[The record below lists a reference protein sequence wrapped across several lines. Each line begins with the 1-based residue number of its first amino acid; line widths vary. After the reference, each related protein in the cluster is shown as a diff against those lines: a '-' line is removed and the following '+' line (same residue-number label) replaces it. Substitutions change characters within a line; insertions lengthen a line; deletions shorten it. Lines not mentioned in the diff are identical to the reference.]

1 MNETEINEMSIKCP
15 ACNTENTAK
24 SIMKEIEIPHFGK
37 VLETTIICESCG
49 FKHSD
54 IIALEQNDPAKYIL
68 KINKDNL
75 STRIVRS
82 QSATV
87 SIPEIGVKVEPGPKS
102 EGYVTNVE
110 GVITRFEDAVKQ
122 ALHLFNDN
130 TSQKNA
136 QLVLNDLKSIVNG
149 EKTATLIIEDP
160 FGQSNVVSDDVEI
173 RLKVESRVPQYSL
186 SLDSRLIHMETDVEL
201 VLRKAKFQIS
211 LIHPNNLSF
220 YETIRQKLLWGKDKR
235 N

>member
-1 MNETEINEMSIKCP
+1 MNEAEINEMSIKCP
-15 ACNTENTAK
+15 ACNTENVAK

-37 VLETTIICESCG
+37 VLETTIICDSCG

-54 IIALEQNDPAKYIL
+54 IIALEHNDPAKYVL

-87 SIPEIGVKVEPGPKS
+87 SIPELGVKVEPGPKS

-136 QLVLNDLKSIVNG
+136 QLVLNDLKSLVNG

-160 FGQSNVVSDDVEI
+160 FGQSNVCLLYTSDAAD
-173 RLKVESRVPQYSL
+173 
-186 SLDSRLIHMETDVEL
+186 EL
-201 VLRKAKFQIS
+201 
-211 LIHPNNLSF
+211 
-220 YETIRQKLLWGKDKR
+220 
-235 N
+235 